1 MEVVKAQTVELSKD
15 LKKKKK
21 EALSKSTPILS
32 F

>member
-21 EALSKSTPILS
+21 ALSKSTPILS